1 MEKGF
6 LVKKDTGGV
15 FTWNVVD
22 SQSTDQ
28 YISHVQYLGWPLTRR
43 LSVSPEK
50 LFSKTRQISEQS
62 KLSGQL
68 SSVNHTWIG
77 IILTLLSLSTNRN
90 FQDTLR
96 MKTVYLKLLGVK
108 SKLKRNLQALITFV
122 CDNKWQSWVICA
134 FP

>member
-15 FTWNVVD
+15 FTWYVVD

-50 LFSKTRQISEQS
+50 LFFQNQTNFWTKQ
-62 KLSGQL
+62 
-68 SSVNHTWIG
+68 VIG
-77 IILTLLSLSTNRN
+77 TII
-90 FQDTLR
+90 
-96 MKTVYLKLLGVK
+96 K
-108 SKLKRNLQALITFV
+108 
-122 CDNKWQSWVICA
+122 C
-134 FP
+134 